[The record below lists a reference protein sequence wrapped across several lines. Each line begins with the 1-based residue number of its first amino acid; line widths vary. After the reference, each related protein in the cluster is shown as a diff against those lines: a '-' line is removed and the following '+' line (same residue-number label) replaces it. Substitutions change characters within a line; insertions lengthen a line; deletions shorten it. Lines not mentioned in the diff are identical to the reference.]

1 MSSEEVHASKSVQ
14 EEQNVKHFQCKKCKT
29 FFTSKAQQEEHDLVV
44 HDKEK
49 KNKCNICEKSFGHLK
64 SHVKTVHGNNERFQ
78 CNLCEKSFA
87 VVGTLKRHITTVHE
101 KIKDYVKCNICEKL
115 S

>member
-49 KNKCNICEKSFGHLK
+49 KTNVIFVKNHLVISKVMLKLFMETMNVFNVICVKIQYLPSIIWNNKKPS
-64 SHVKTVHGNNERFQ
+64 
-78 CNLCEKSFA
+78 
-87 VVGTLKRHITTVHE
+87 
-101 KIKDYVKCNICEKL
+101 
-115 S
+115 